1 MCSLLILAISLSFF
15 PFFSCP
21 HDFRGASP
29 SAVWRTDL
37 AHAGR
42 DCWGQ
47 VVSGLLLLTPPVLTD
62 TI

>member
-1 MCSLLILAISLSFF
+1 MIFADHPRVQCV
-15 PFFSCP
+15 
-21 HDFRGASP
+21 
-29 SAVWRTDL
+29 VWRTDP